1 MKVIIP
7 NSAIQAGMIVGS
19 VVFVVVSELG
29 DVVGLFVRKGAGVAG
44 AAAGG
49 LATVLAGPVAGVVT
63 QETIRGA
70 TDGYFVPVMRTGGRV
85 GALGTAAA
93 AGLAAGLVVTL
104 AHHGGQF
111 IIRQIWGDGN
121 KCPPEPFEFTA
132 EDDADFSV
140 ICLPA
145 VAATTVGA
153 APTSQTHGVG
163 TLADN
168 RGGVAA
174 DAADNISGALDGAAQ
189 EPQNVGASG
198 HFYDGS

>member
-1 MKVIIP
+1 
-7 NSAIQAGMIVGS
+7 MIVGS

-63 QETIRGA
+63 QEAIRGA

-121 KCPPEPFEFTA
+121 KCQPEPFEFTA

-145 VAATTVGA
+145 VAATTVGGAPTA
-153 APTSQTHGVG
+153 APTMGQTHSVS

-174 DAADNISGALDGAAQ
+174 DTADNISGALDGAAQ

-198 HFYDGS
+198 HFY